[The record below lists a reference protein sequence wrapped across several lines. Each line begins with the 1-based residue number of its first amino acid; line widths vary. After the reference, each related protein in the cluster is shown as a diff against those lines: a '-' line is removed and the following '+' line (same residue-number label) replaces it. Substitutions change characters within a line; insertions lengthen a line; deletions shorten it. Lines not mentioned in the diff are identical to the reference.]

1 MRKLAIISGLLIL
14 HLSVMAAPYLGELSL
29 FTTAAGAEADDIQVI
44 ARYLPAYE
52 TQGAYSETWD
62 YDVEMRYQVQWNS
75 SLDTDEISAS
85 SLVVEPYRL
94 ALNLQSTNTEHIIGL
109 QKINFGPARILRSLM
124 WFDSVNPMDPLEL
137 TPGVTG
143 ISTTHFYPSGRSSQ
157 AWLLTPGDPIGWE
170 AFADQSG
177 TFETGGRI
185 TLPNNHGQLGVTTHW
200 RVADISSLYPD
211 DPDLYEGRIGFD
223 GFWDIGIGLWI
234 ESVYKSQR
242 LSEDPFLEQLQ
253 TTLGADYTIWIGNGL
268 LITTEH
274 MMINMWNSPI
284 VDDNDIILSTVMANY
299 SPTMF
304 DQLSLMFYLD
314 WETETPLA
322 YLSWGQTYDS
332 FRFTL
337 GAFYTDA
344 STTQG
349 SDESLNS
356 NFSGKGIQLIVAY
369 NH

>member
-1 MRKLAIISGLLIL
+1 MRSLAIISGLFIL
-14 HLSVMAAPYLGELSL
+14 HLSLTAAPYLGELSL
-29 FTTAAGAEADDIQVI
+29 STSATGPEPDDIQVI

-62 YDVEMRYQVQWNS
+62 YDIEMRYQVQWYS
-75 SLDTDEISAS
+75 SLDTDALSAS

-94 ALNLQSTNTEHIIGL
+94 ALNLQSANAEYIIGL

-157 AWLLTPGDPIGWE
+157 AWLLLSGDQIGWE
-170 AFADQSG
+170 FFPDKEG

-185 TLPNNHGQLGVTTHW
+185 SIPNENGQIGISNHW
-200 RVADISSLYPD
+200 RIADGSHANPD
-211 DPDLYEGRIGFD
+211 DPDMYEGRIGLD
-223 GFWDIGIGLWI
+223 GFWDLGVGLWF
-234 ESVYKSQR
+234 ESVYKHQQFDSN
-242 LSEDPFLEQLQ
+242 PFLGQLQ
-253 TTLGADYTIWIGNGL
+253 TTIGTDYTVWVGNGIL
-268 LITTEH
+268 LMTEH
-274 MMINMWNSPI
+274 MMINMWATEVESYYI
-284 VDDNDIILSTVMANY
+284 YSTIMASY

-304 DQLSLMFYLD
+304 DQLSLMLYMD

-337 GAFYTDA
+337 GAFYTDT
-344 STTQG
+344 SSTQG
-349 SDESLNS
+349 SDASLNS